1 MLTVQCCL
9 GFDLR
14 LREIVLNGLISRFS
28 VDRFVISLAD
38 WERSEFSESYAV
50 P

>member
-1 MLTVQCCL
+1 MPTVRCCL
-9 GFDLR
+9 GFDLK

-28 VDRFVISLAD
+28 VDRFVRVAD